1 MRIWKGLI
9 NLKKWYK
16 KNGLKVLS
24 LFDGISCGAVAL
36 ERAGISVGR
45 YSSFEIDY
53 NAVKIS
59 KKNYPQMDRHLD
71 VFDGDF
77 TQFKGYDL
85 LIGGSPCTYWS
96 IAQSPDKRETTCEG
110 RGYALFSQFVRAL
123 RESECPYFLYENNA
137 SMDDTIKE
145 QITKELGVEPM
156 LVNSK
161 LLSAQNRERLYWTN
175 IPVEETPKEKG
186 IIVNKILESDVD
198 DKYFVH
204 DDNITYIQPV
214 DKIRRMNP
222 YQIAYYAN
230 GGQGQR
236 VYSAFGKGVT
246 QTANGGGR
254 GAKTGLYYVGEDKI
268 RRLTPLEAERMQTLP
283 DNYTD
288 CDISDN
294 NRYKAIGNGWTV
306 DVIAH
311 FFTGLSNVK
320 PKMPTDDTDKDLD
333 GKDDFEG
340 GVDVLSVFDGMSCG
354 MLAMLDAGQKVNNYY
369 AYEIDEPAVQ
379 TSLYNFPQISQQGD
393 VFEADFTEYEG
404 IDYLVGGS
412 PCTYWSIAQSP
423 DKRETTASGLGWD
436 LFCQYVRALKEAKPK
451 YFIYENNKS
460 MSNDI
465 RQSITETFGFEP
477 ICINSALVSA
487 QNRQRLYWVGKRNE
501 DGTYSKVDVQ
511 QPEDRGILL
520 KDVINKSHRDLS
532 NSEKAYCLT
541 ASYDGAVAYNTI
553 ERGQRSMIAEPV
565 AVSFVG
571 DRDNRKIGTMDKAY
585 CIATSPCSDSLKGI
599 AEPVNVTTDGK
610 SQTVKS
616 QYEKNGVPNF
626 VKYTSTYGAS
636 GVAEPLCL
644 NARTNGVQP
653 SVCNRVY
660 DTQGKGTAVTSG
672 WHTKIAEPVCERIPQ
687 YGKDDKSRPVIAAY
701 SNKGDSE
708 GCLKGDAFPDN
719 PNKQV
724 NDYVAEPISEKA
736 FCMVGDRDDRKA
748 GTSDKAYCLC
758 AAPTSDM
765 TPKAIIRVGGLYDQ
779 VTRWGIYDQKGNA
792 PTLTASM
799 GMGGGHIPMI
809 PEQVK
814 EESQTVIKGVEKTFD
829 KYGYVPE
836 MFNAYNATEITD
848 KSPSLTTGSME
859 TSSCA
864 VNLFCSAVP
873 TQFDKNGIPV
883 KAVSVTDGK
892 EHTVYEV
899 KDKKITIKGKQYDI
913 KLEDG
918 YYIIRKLT
926 VEECKELQTVPQW
939 YDFSCTSIS
948 QAYKM
953 LGNGWTVKVISHL
966 IKATME

>member
-1 MRIWKGLI
+1 MI

-123 RESECPYFLYENNA
+123 RKSECPYFLYENNA

-145 QITKELGVEPM
+145 QITKELGVEPI

-175 IPVEETPKEKG
+175 IPVGETPKEKG
-186 IIVNKILESDVD
+186 IIVNRILESDVD

-204 DDNITYIQPV
+204 DENITYTQPV

-222 YQIAYYAN
+222 YQIAYFAN

-236 VYSAFGKGVT
+236 VYSVFGKGVT

-254 GAKTGLYYVGEDKI
+254 GAKTGLYYVGENKI

-306 DVIAH
+306 DIIAH
-311 FFTGLSNVK
+311 FFAGLKNVK

-333 GKDDFEG
+333 GEDTFKDG
-340 GVDVLSVFDGMSCG
+340 IDVLSVFDGMSCG

-451 YFIYENNKS
+451 FFIYENNKS

-520 KDVINKSHRDLS
+520 KDVINKRYFSLKDKSPCIDANYFKGGNDSSPRKQS
-532 NSEKAYCLT
+532 
-541 ASYDGAVAYNTI
+541 
-553 ERGQRSMIAEPV
+553 GQRNMIAEPVVCRCRGRKDKNGNGYAKYECRNNHKSNTLDTSTNGMVAEPV

-571 DRDNRKIGTMDKAY
+571 DRDKRKIGTMDKAY
-585 CIATSPCSDSLKGI
+585 CIATSPCSDSMK
-599 AEPVNVTTDGK
+599 
-610 SQTVKS
+610 
-616 QYEKNGVPNF
+616 
-626 VKYTSTYGAS
+626 
-636 GVAEPLCL
+636 GVAEPV
-644 NARTNGVQP
+644 G
-653 SVCNRVY
+653 SGINR
-660 DTQGKGTAVTSG
+660 
-672 WHTKIAEPVCERIPQ
+672 I
-687 YGKDDKSRPVIAAY
+687 
-701 SNKGDSE
+701 
-708 GCLKGDAFPDN
+708 
-719 PNKQV
+719 
-724 NDYVAEPISEKA
+724 
-736 FCMVGDRDDRKA
+736 
-748 GTSDKAYCLC
+748 
-758 AAPTSDM
+758 
-765 TPKAIIRVGGLYDQ
+765 GGLYDQ

-836 MFNAYNATEITD
+836 MFNAYNATEIKD

-873 TQFDKNGIPV
+873 TEFDKNGIPV

-939 YDFSCTSIS
+939 YDFSCTSVS

>member
-186 IIVNKILESDVD
+186 IIVNRILESDVD

-204 DDNITYIQPV
+204 DDNITYIQPA

-354 MLAMLDAGQKVNNYY
+354 MLAMLDAGQKVKNYY

-451 YFIYENNKS
+451 FFIYENNKS

-511 QPEDRGILL
+511 QPEDKGILL
-520 KDVINKSHRDLS
+520 KDVINKRYFSLKDKSPCIDANYFKGGNDSSPRKQS
-532 NSEKAYCLT
+532 
-541 ASYDGAVAYNTI
+541 
-553 ERGQRSMIAEPV
+553 GQRNMIAEPVACRCRGRKDKNGNGYAKYECRNNHKSNTLDTTTNGMVAEPV

-571 DRDNRKIGTMDKAY
+571 DRDNRKIGTMNKAY
-585 CIATSPCSDSLKGI
+585 CVATSPCSDSLKGI
-599 AEPVNVTTDGK
+599 AEPVNVTREDK
-610 SQTVKS
+610 SHTLKA
-616 QYEKNGVPNF
+616 QYFNNGTANF
-626 VKYTSTYGAS
+626 ITNEGFDAS
-636 GVAEPLCL
+636 AVAEPICL
-644 NARTNGVQP
+644 NPRTNGVEP
-653 SVCNRVY
+653 SSGDRIY

-672 WHTKIAEPVCERIPQ
+672 WHTKI
-687 YGKDDKSRPVIAAY
+687 
-701 SNKGDSE
+701 
-708 GCLKGDAFPDN
+708 
-719 PNKQV
+719 
-724 NDYVAEPISEKA
+724 AEPISEKA

>member
-1 MRIWKGLI
+1 M
-9 NLKKWYK
+9 KKWYK

-36 ERAGISVGR
+36 EKAGISVGR

-186 IIVNKILESDVD
+186 IIVNRILESDVD

-254 GAKTGLYYVGEDKI
+254 GAKTGLYYVGEDKV

-451 YFIYENNKS
+451 FFIYENNKS

-520 KDVINKSHRDLS
+520 KDVINKSHRDLT
-532 NSEKAYCLT
+532 NNEKAYCLT
-541 ASYDGAVAYNTI
+541 ASYEGAAAYNTI

-571 DRDNRKIGTMDKAY
+571 DRDKRKIGTMDKAY
-585 CIATSPCSDSLKGI
+585 CVATSPCSDSLKGI
-599 AEPVNVTTDGK
+599 AEPVNVTENGK

-636 GVAEPLCL
+636 GVAEPICL
-644 NARTNGVQP
+644 NPRTNGVEP
-653 SVCNRVY
+653 SSGDRIY

-672 WHTKIAEPVCERIPQ
+672 WHTKIAESVCGRIPQ
-687 YGKDDKSRPVIAAY
+687 YGKDDKSRPVIASY

-708 GCLKGDAFPDN
+708 GCLKGDAFPEN

-873 TQFDKNGIPV
+873 TEFDKNGIPI

-939 YDFSCTSIS
+939 YDFSCTSVS

>member
-36 ERAGISVGR
+36 ERAGIPVGR
-45 YSSFEIDY
+45 YSSFEIDC

-71 VFDGDF
+71 VFNGDF
-77 TQFKGYDL
+77 SQFKGYDL

-96 IAQSPDKRETTCEG
+96 IAQSPDRRETTCEG
-110 RGYALFSQFVRAL
+110 KGYALFSQFVRAL
-123 RESECPYFLYENNA
+123 KESECPYFFYENNA
-137 SMDDTIKE
+137 SMDDNIKE
-145 QITKELGVEPM
+145 QITKELGVEPV
-156 LVNSK
+156 LINSK

-175 IPVEETPKEKG
+175 IPVKETPKEKG
-186 IIVNKILESDVD
+186 IIVNKILESVVD

-222 YQIAYYAN
+222 YQIAYFAN

-236 VYSAFGKGVT
+236 VYSVFGKGVT

-254 GAKTGLYYVGEDKI
+254 GAKTGLYYVGENRV
-268 RRLTPLEAERMQTLP
+268 RRLTPLESERMQTLP

-288 CDISDN
+288 CGISDN

-311 FFTGLSNVK
+311 FFTGLRNVK
-320 PKMPTDDTDKDLD
+320 PKTPTDDTDKDLD

-451 YFIYENNKS
+451 FFIYENNKS

-501 DGTYSKVDVQ
+501 DGTYSKADVQ

-520 KDVINKSHRDLS
+520 KDVINKSHRNLT
-532 NSEKAYCLT
+532 NNEKAYCLT
-541 ASYDGAVAYNTI
+541 ANYGSATANNTI
-553 ERGQRSMIAEPV
+553 ERGQRSMIAEPI

-571 DRDNRKIGTMDKAY
+571 DRDKRKIGTMNKAY
-585 CIATSPCSDSLKGI
+585 CVATSPCSDSLKGI
-599 AEPVNVTTDGK
+599 AEPVNVTKEDK
-610 SQTVKS
+610 SHTLKA
-616 QYEKNGVPNF
+616 QYFNN
-626 VKYTSTYGAS
+626 
-636 GVAEPLCL
+636 
-644 NARTNGVQP
+644 
-653 SVCNRVY
+653 
-660 DTQGKGTAVTSG
+660 GTANFITNEGFDASAV
-672 WHTKIAEPVCERIPQ
+672 AEPVCERIPK
-687 YGKDDKSRPVIAAY
+687 YGKDDKSRPVIASY

-724 NDYVAEPISEKA
+724 NDYVAEPLCLNARTNGVQPSVSDRIYDPQGKATAVTSGWHTQISEP
-736 FCMVGDRDDRKA
+736 VGLGINR
-748 GTSDKAYCLC
+748 
-758 AAPTSDM
+758 
-765 TPKAIIRVGGLYDQ
+765 IGGLYDQ

-809 PEQVK
+809 PEEVDAK
-814 EESQTVIKGVEKTFD
+814 ATG
-829 KYGYVPE
+829 
-836 MFNAYNATEITD
+836 AY
-848 KSPSLTTGSME
+848 
-859 TSSCA
+859 
-864 VNLFCSAVP
+864 AVP
-873 TQFDKNGIPV
+873 IEYKDNIPV

-939 YDFSCTSIS
+939 YDFSCTSVS

>member
-1 MRIWKGLI
+1 M
-9 NLKKWYK
+9 KKWYDK
-16 KNGLKVLS
+16 KGLKVLS

-36 ERAGISVGR
+36 QRAGIPVSR

-59 KKNYPQMDRHLD
+59 RKNYPQMDRHEN

-85 LIGGSPCTYWS
+85 LIGGSPCTFWS
-96 IAQSPDKRETTCEG
+96 IAKTSGRETTCEG
-110 RGYALFSQFVRAL
+110 RGWELFMQFVRAL

-137 SMDDTIKE
+137 SIDEEI
-145 QITKELGVEPM
+145 QNAISNQLGVKPM
-156 LVNSK
+156 LINSK
-161 LLSAQNRERLYWTN
+161 VLSAQNRERLYWTN
-175 IPVEETPKEKG
+175 IPIDETPKEKG
-186 IIVNKILESDVD
+186 IVVNNILVKEDVNE
-198 DKYFVH
+198 KYYVN
-204 DDNITYIQPV
+204 DTPVYTEKV
-214 DKIRRMNP
+214 DKIKRMNIHK
-222 YQIAYYAN
+222 IAEFGN
-230 GGQGQR
+230 GGQGNR
-236 VYSAFGKGVT
+236 IYSCWGKGCT

-254 GAKTGLYYVGEDKI
+254 GARTGLYLLENERV
-268 RRLTPLEAERMQTLP
+268 RRLTPLEMERMQTLP
-283 DNYTD
+283 DNYTN
-288 CDISDN
+288 CGISDN
-294 NRYKAIGNGWTV
+294 NRYKAVGNGWTV

-311 FFTGLSNVK
+311 ILKGLSGVRPIDPN
-320 PKMPTDDTDKDLD
+320 DDTDKDTED
-333 GKDDFEG
+333 KPSEK

-354 MLAMLDAGQKVNNYY
+354 MLAMLKAGLKVDNYY
-369 AYEIDEPAVQ
+369 AYEIDEPAIL

-393 VFEADFTEYEG
+393 VFKADFTEYEG

-451 YFIYENNKS
+451 FFIYENNKS
-460 MSNDI
+460 MAREIYD
-465 RQSITETFGFEP
+465 SISKTFGFEP
-477 ICINSALVSA
+477 IMINSALVSA
-487 QNRQRLYWVGKRNE
+487 QNRQRYYWVGKRNE

-511 QPEDRGILL
+511 QPKDRGILL
-520 KDVINKSHRDLS
+520 KDVINKPQRDLT
-532 NSEKAYCLT
+532 NNEKAYCLT
-541 ASYDGAVAYNTI
+541 ASYEGATAYNTI

-571 DRDNRKIGTMDKAY
+571 DRDKRKIGTMNKAY
-585 CIATSPCSDSLKGI
+585 CVATSPCSDSLKGI
-599 AEPVNVTTDGK
+599 AEPVG
-610 SQTVKS
+610 
-616 QYEKNGVPNF
+616 
-626 VKYTSTYGAS
+626 S
-636 GVAEPLCL
+636 GI
-644 NARTNGVQP
+644 
-653 SVCNRVY
+653 NR
-660 DTQGKGTAVTSG
+660 
-672 WHTKIAEPVCERIPQ
+672 I
-687 YGKDDKSRPVIAAY
+687 
-701 SNKGDSE
+701 
-708 GCLKGDAFPDN
+708 
-719 PNKQV
+719 
-724 NDYVAEPISEKA
+724 
-736 FCMVGDRDDRKA
+736 
-748 GTSDKAYCLC
+748 
-758 AAPTSDM
+758 
-765 TPKAIIRVGGLYDQ
+765 GGLYDQ

-809 PEQVK
+809 TEQVK

-836 MFNAYNATEITD
+836 MFNAYNATEIKD

-873 TQFDKNGIPV
+873 TKFDKNGIPV
-883 KAVSVTDGK
+883 KAISVTDGK

-939 YDFSCTSIS
+939 YDFSCVSDS
-948 QAYKM
+948 SAYKM
-953 LGNGWTVKVISHL
+953 LGNGWTVDVIAHL
-966 IKATME
+966 INATLK

>member
-1 MRIWKGLI
+1 MRIWEWKGLI

-45 YSSFEIDY
+45 YSSFEIDC

-71 VFDGDF
+71 VFNGDF
-77 TQFKGYDL
+77 SQFKGYDL

-96 IAQSPDKRETTCEG
+96 IAQSSDKRETTCEG
-110 RGYALFSQFVRAL
+110 KGYALFSQFVRAL
-123 RESECPYFLYENNA
+123 KESECPYFFYENNA
-137 SMDDTIKE
+137 SMDDNIKA

-156 LVNSK
+156 LINSK
-161 LLSAQNRERLYWTN
+161 VLSAQNRERLYWTN
-175 IPVEETPKEKG
+175 IPIKETPKEKG

-222 YQIAYYAN
+222 YQIAYFAN

-236 VYSAFGKGVT
+236 VYSVFGKGVT

-254 GAKTGLYYVGEDKI
+254 GAKTGLYYVGENKV
-268 RRLTPLEAERMQTLP
+268 RRLTPLESERMQTLP

-288 CDISDN
+288 CGISDN

-306 DVIAH
+306 DIIAH
-311 FFTGLSNVK
+311 FFTGLRNVK
-320 PKMPTDDTDKDLD
+320 PKTPTDDTDKDLD
-333 GKDDFEG
+333 GEDAFKD

-451 YFIYENNKS
+451 FFIYENNKS
-460 MSNDI
+460 MAREI
-465 RQSITETFGFEP
+465 YESISKTFGFEP
-477 ICINSALVSA
+477 IMINSALVSA
-487 QNRQRLYWVGKRNE
+487 QNRQRYYWVGKRNE

-511 QPEDRGILL
+511 QPKDRGILL
-520 KDVINKSHRDLS
+520 KDVINKRYFPLKDKSPCIDANYFKGGN
-532 NSEKAYCLT
+532 NSSPRKQ
-541 ASYDGAVAYNTI
+541 S
-553 ERGQRSMIAEPV
+553 GQRSMIAEPV

-571 DRDNRKIGTMDKAY
+571 DRDKRKIGTMDKAY
-585 CIATSPCSDSLKGI
+585 CVATSPCSDSLKGV
-599 AEPVNVTTDGK
+599 AEPVCERIPQYGK
-610 SQTVKS
+610 DDKARPVIAGYSRKGEGEGCLKRDAFPDNPDKQVND
-616 QYEKNGVPNF
+616 Y
-626 VKYTSTYGAS
+626 
-636 GVAEPLCL
+636 VAEPLCL

-653 SVCNRVY
+653 SVSDRIY
-660 DTQGKGTAVTSG
+660 DSQGKATAVTSG
-672 WHTKIAEPVCERIPQ
+672 WHTQISEPVDYKLKKIGILPRKDGRVIDNQGTRIYSTEGKGQTLCAGEGGLGVHTGLYAVPVE
-687 YGKDDKSRPVIAAY
+687 YKDD
-701 SNKGDSE
+701 
-708 GCLKGDAFPDN
+708 
-719 PNKQV
+719 
-724 NDYVAEPISEKA
+724 
-736 FCMVGDRDDRKA
+736 
-748 GTSDKAYCLC
+748 
-758 AAPTSDM
+758 
-765 TPKAIIRVGGLYDQ
+765 
-779 VTRWGIYDQKGNA
+779 
-792 PTLTASM
+792 
-799 GMGGGHIPMI
+799 
-809 PEQVK
+809 
-814 EESQTVIKGVEKTFD
+814 
-829 KYGYVPE
+829 
-836 MFNAYNATEITD
+836 
-848 KSPSLTTGSME
+848 
-859 TSSCA
+859 
-864 VNLFCSAVP
+864 
-873 TQFDKNGIPV
+873 IPV

-939 YDFSCTSIS
+939 YDFSCTSVS

-966 IKATME
+966 IKATKE

>member
-1 MRIWKGLI
+1 M
-9 NLKKWYK
+9 KKWYK

-123 RESECPYFLYENNA
+123 RKSECPYFLYENNA

-145 QITKELGVEPM
+145 QITKELGVEPI

-175 IPVEETPKEKG
+175 IPVGETPKEKG
-186 IIVNKILESDVD
+186 IIVNRILESDVD

-204 DDNITYIQPV
+204 DENITYTQPV

-222 YQIAYYAN
+222 YQIAYFAN

-236 VYSAFGKGVT
+236 VYSVFGKGVT

-254 GAKTGLYYVGEDKI
+254 GAKTGLYYVGENKI

-306 DVIAH
+306 DIIAH
-311 FFTGLSNVK
+311 FFAGLKNVK

-333 GKDDFEG
+333 GEDTFKDG
-340 GVDVLSVFDGMSCG
+340 IDVLSVFDGMSCG

-451 YFIYENNKS
+451 FFIYENNKS

-520 KDVINKSHRDLS
+520 KDVINKRYFSLKDKSPCIDANYFKGGNDSSPRKQS
-532 NSEKAYCLT
+532 
-541 ASYDGAVAYNTI
+541 
-553 ERGQRSMIAEPV
+553 GQRNMIAEPVACRCRGRKDKNGNGYAKYECRNNHKSNTLDISTNGMVAEPV

-571 DRDNRKIGTMDKAY
+571 DRDKRKIGTMDKAY
-585 CIATSPCSDSLKGI
+585 CIATSPCSDSLKGV
-599 AEPVNVTTDGK
+599 AEPVNVTKEDK
-610 SQTVKS
+610 SHTLKA
-616 QYEKNGVPNF
+616 QYFNNGTANF
-626 VKYTSTYGAS
+626 ITNEGFDAS
-636 GVAEPLCL
+636 AVAEPV
-644 NARTNGVQP
+644 R
-653 SVCNRVY
+653 
-660 DTQGKGTAVTSG
+660 
-672 WHTKIAEPVCERIPQ
+672 ERIPE
-687 YGKDDKSRPVIAAY
+687 YGKDDKSRPVIASY

-708 GCLKGDAFPDN
+708 GCLNGDAFSEN

-724 NDYVAEPISEKA
+724 NDYVAEPLCLNARTDGVQPSVSDRVYDTQGKATAVTSGWHTQISEP
-736 FCMVGDRDDRKA
+736 VGSGINR
-748 GTSDKAYCLC
+748 
-758 AAPTSDM
+758 
-765 TPKAIIRVGGLYDQ
+765 IGGLYDQ

-836 MFNAYNATEITD
+836 MFNAYNATEIKD

-873 TQFDKNGIPV
+873 TEFDKNGIPV

-939 YDFSCTSIS
+939 YDFSCTSVS

>member
-1 MRIWKGLI
+1 ME
-9 NLKKWYK
+9 KWYK

-36 ERAGISVGR
+36 ERAGIPVGR
-45 YSSFEIDY
+45 YSSFEIDC

-59 KKNYPQMDRHLD
+59 QKNYPQMDRHLD
-71 VFDGDF
+71 VFNGDF

-110 RGYALFSQFVRAL
+110 KGYALFSQFVRAL
-123 RESECPYFLYENNA
+123 KESECPYFFYENNA
-137 SMDDTIKE
+137 SMDDNIKE
-145 QITKELGVEPM
+145 QITKELGVEPV

-175 IPVEETPKEKG
+175 IPVEEMPKEKG
-186 IIVNKILESDVD
+186 IIVNRILEAEVD
-198 DKYFVH
+198 EKYYVH
-204 DDNITYIQPV
+204 ADDITYTQKI
-214 DKIRRMNP
+214 DKIKRFNP

-236 VYSAFGKGVT
+236 VYSVFGKGVT

-254 GAKTGLYYVGEDKI
+254 GAKTGLYYVGEKKI
-268 RRLTPLEAERMQTLP
+268 RRLTPLESERMQTLP

-288 CDISDN
+288 CGISDN

-311 FFTGLSNVK
+311 FFTGLRNIKSK
-320 PKMPTDDTDKDLD
+320 TPTDDTDKDLD

-369 AYEIDEPAVQ
+369 AYEIDEAAVQ

-451 YFIYENNKS
+451 FFIYENNKS
-460 MSNDI
+460 MARDI
-465 RQSITETFGFEP
+465 YDSISKTFGFEP
-477 ICINSALVSA
+477 IMINSALVSA
-487 QNRQRLYWVGKRNE
+487 QNRQRYYWVGKRNE

-511 QPEDRGILL
+511 QPKDRGILL
-520 KDVINKSHRDLS
+520 KDVINKSQR
-532 NSEKAYCLT
+532 NT
-541 ASYDGAVAYNTI
+541 A
-553 ERGQRSMIAEPV
+553 
-565 AVSFVG
+565 
-571 DRDNRKIGTMDKAY
+571 
-585 CIATSPCSDSLKGI
+585 
-599 AEPVNVTTDGK
+599 AEPVNITANGK

-636 GVAEPLCL
+636 GVAEP
-644 NARTNGVQP
+644 
-653 SVCNRVY
+653 VCR
-660 DTQGKGTAVTSG
+660 
-672 WHTKIAEPVCERIPQ
+672 RIPE
-687 YGKDDKSRPVIAAY
+687 YGKNDKSRPVIAAY
-701 SNKGDSE
+701 LKKGDGE
-708 GCLKGDAFPDN
+708 GSLKGDAFPDN

-724 NDYVAEPISEKA
+724 NDYVAEP
-736 FCMVGDRDDRKA
+736 VGSGINR
-748 GTSDKAYCLC
+748 
-758 AAPTSDM
+758 
-765 TPKAIIRVGGLYDQ
+765 IGGLYDQ

-809 PEQVK
+809 PEEV
-814 EESQTVIKGVEKTFD
+814 
-829 KYGYVPE
+829 
-836 MFNAYNATEITD
+836 NAKATGFYAIPIEYKD
-848 KSPSLTTGSME
+848 
-859 TSSCA
+859 
-864 VNLFCSAVP
+864 
-873 TQFDKNGIPV
+873 DIPV

-926 VEECKELQTVPQW
+926 VEECKELQTVPCW
-939 YDFSCTSIS
+939 YDFSCVSDS

-953 LGNGWTVKVISHL
+953 LGNGWTVNVISHL
-966 IKATME
+966 IRATMTDE

>member
-1 MRIWKGLI
+1 M
-9 NLKKWYK
+9 KKWYK

>member
-1 MRIWKGLI
+1 MSGFSIEYFESSLFFCVQMLWEWKGLI

-45 YSSFEIDY
+45 YSSFEIDC
-53 NAVKIS
+53 NAVRIS

-96 IAQSPDKRETTCEG
+96 IAQSPDRRETTCEG
-110 RGYALFSQFVRAL
+110 KGYALFSQFTRAL
-123 RESECPYFLYENNA
+123 RESECPYFFYENNA
-137 SMDDTIKE
+137 SMDDNIKA
-145 QITKELGVEPM
+145 QITKELGVEPI

-161 LLSAQNRERLYWTN
+161 VLSAQNRERLYWTN
-175 IPVEETPKEKG
+175 IPIEETPKEKG
-186 IIVNKILESDVD
+186 VIVNRILETDVD

-222 YQIAYYAN
+222 YQIAYFAN

-236 VYSAFGKGVT
+236 VYSVFGKGVT

-254 GAKTGLYYVGEDKI
+254 GAKTGLYYVGENRV
-268 RRLTPLEAERMQTLP
+268 RRLTPLESERMQTLP

-288 CDISDN
+288 CGISDN
-294 NRYKAIGNGWTV
+294 NRYKAVGNGWTV

-311 FFTGLSNVK
+311 FFAGLKNVK
-320 PKMPTDDTDKDLD
+320 SKTPTDDTDKDLD

-393 VFEADFTEYEG
+393 VFEADFIEYEG

-451 YFIYENNKS
+451 FFIYENNKS
-460 MSNDI
+460 MAKEIYD
-465 RQSITETFGFEP
+465 SISKTFGFEP
-477 ICINSALVSA
+477 IMINSALVSA
-487 QNRQRLYWVGKRNE
+487 QNRQRYYWVGKRNE

-511 QPEDRGILL
+511 QPKDRGILL
-520 KDVINKSHRDLS
+520 KDVINNPHRDLT

-541 ASYDGAVAYNTI
+541 ASYEGAAPYNTI

-571 DRDNRKIGTMDKAY
+571 DRDKRKIGTMNKAY
-585 CIATSPCSDSLKGI
+585 CVATSPCSDSLKGI
-599 AEPVNVTTDGK
+599 AEPVG
-610 SQTVKS
+610 
-616 QYEKNGVPNF
+616 
-626 VKYTSTYGAS
+626 S
-636 GVAEPLCL
+636 GI
-644 NARTNGVQP
+644 
-653 SVCNRVY
+653 NR
-660 DTQGKGTAVTSG
+660 
-672 WHTKIAEPVCERIPQ
+672 I
-687 YGKDDKSRPVIAAY
+687 
-701 SNKGDSE
+701 
-708 GCLKGDAFPDN
+708 
-719 PNKQV
+719 
-724 NDYVAEPISEKA
+724 
-736 FCMVGDRDDRKA
+736 
-748 GTSDKAYCLC
+748 
-758 AAPTSDM
+758 
-765 TPKAIIRVGGLYDQ
+765 GGLYDQ

-809 PEQVK
+809 TEQVK

-829 KYGYVPE
+829 KYGYVPK
-836 MFNAYNATEITD
+836 MFNAYNATEIKD

-873 TQFDKNGIPV
+873 TKFDKNGIPV
-883 KAVSVTDGK
+883 KAISVTDGK

-926 VEECKELQTVPQW
+926 VEECKELQTIPQW

-966 IKATME
+966 IQATME